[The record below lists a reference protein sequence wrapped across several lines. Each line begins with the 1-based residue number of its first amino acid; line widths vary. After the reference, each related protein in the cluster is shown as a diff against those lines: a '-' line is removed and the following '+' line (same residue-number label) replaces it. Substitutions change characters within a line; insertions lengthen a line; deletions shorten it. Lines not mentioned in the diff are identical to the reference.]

1 MKILITGSEGFIG
14 KNIKIHLKK
23 KGYKLISPT
32 FRELDLRKS
41 LAVKKFFT
49 KNKDIN
55 CIVNCATTQQI
66 NKTYDNKVNEYNLR
80 IFFNLINFKKKS
92 TKLINLGSGSEY
104 SRNSWIKKM
113 KENYFGLFIPNDSH
127 SFSKYIQS
135 NFIENSKD
143 NNLYHLRLFGIFGK
157 YEDYK
162 YKFISNTIAKA
173 IHSMPIV
180 INQNCIYDYIYIDDF
195 VKILELFIKK
205 NPQKKIFNVTPTQS
219 TDLISITKKILD
231 ILKIDLKIKILK
243 DGYGRECT
251 GDNSALLKTFP
262 KIKFNSYDKSISF
275 LISHIKK
282 NKSLI
287 NFKALKDDKFLNYA
301 KKIN

>member
-1 MKILITGSEGFIG
+1 MKILVTGSEGFIG
-14 KNIKIHLKK
+14 KNIKNYLKK
-23 KGYKLISPT
+23 KRYIIISPT
-32 FRELDLRKS
+32 FRELDLRNS
-41 LAVKKFFT
+41 SSVKKFFV
-49 KNKDIN
+49 KFKDID

-66 NKTYDNKVNEYNLR
+66 NKTYDDKVNEYNLK
-80 IFFNLINFKKKS
+80 IFFNLINYKKKS

-104 SRNSWIKKM
+104 SRNNWIKKM

-135 NFIENSKD
+135 NYIENSKD

-157 YEDYK
+157 FEDYR

-195 VKILELFIKK
+195 IKILELFIKK
-205 NPQKKIFNVTPTQS
+205 NPPQKIFNVTPTNS
-219 TDLISITKKILD
+219 IDLISITKIILD

-243 DGYGRECT
+243 DGYGREYT
-251 GDNSALLKTFP
+251 GNNSALLKTFP
-262 KIKFNSYDKSISF
+262 KIKFTPYDKSISL
-275 LISHIKK
+275 LIYHIKK
-282 NKSLI
+282 NKSKI
-287 NFKALKDDKFLNYA
+287 NLKVLKDDKFLNYA

>member
-14 KNIKIHLKK
+14 KNLKKYLKK
-23 KGYKLISPT
+23 KGYKLVTPT

-41 LAVKKFFT
+41 SAVKKFFT
-49 KNKDIN
+49 KFNDID

-66 NKTYDNKVNEYNLR
+66 NKTYDDKVNEYNLR

-104 SRNSWIKKM
+104 SRDSWIKKM
-113 KENYFGLFIPNDSH
+113 KESYFGLFIPNDSH

-135 NFIENSKD
+135 NYIKNSKD

-157 YEDYK
+157 YEDYN

-173 IHSMPIV
+173 IHSIPIV
-180 INQNCIYDYIYIDDF
+180 INQNCIYDYLYVDDF
-195 VKILELFIKK
+195 AEILELFIKK
-205 NPQKKIFNVTPTQS
+205 NPSQKIFNVTPTQS
-219 TDLISITKKILD
+219 IDLVSIIKI
-231 ILKIDLKIKILK
+231 ILNIMKIDLKIEILK
-243 DGYGRECT
+243 DGYGKECT

-262 KIKFNSYDKSISF
+262 RITFTPYDKSISL

-287 NFKALKDDKFLNYA
+287 SLKSLNDDKFLNYA